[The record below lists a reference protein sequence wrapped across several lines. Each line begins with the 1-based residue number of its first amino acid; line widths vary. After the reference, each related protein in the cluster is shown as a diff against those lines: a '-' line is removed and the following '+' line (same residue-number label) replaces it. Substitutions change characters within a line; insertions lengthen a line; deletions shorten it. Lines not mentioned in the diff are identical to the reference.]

1 MIARSITN
9 GQPRS
14 YVCLCCAYYVHVSLM
29 LKFMEYRTGIL
40 SAELSQ
46 GDFPLRCRVTLKVAK
61 GEEEGEQGKKGG
73 KNAFA
78 FRTESVSGENRSRIA
93 RGNSA
98 GTRASVADL
107 GADAAAVS
115 R

>member
-14 YVCLCCAYYVHVSLM
+14 YVCLCCVYYVHVSLM

-40 SAELSQ
+40 SVELSQ
-46 GDFPLRCRVTLKVAK
+46 GDFPLRCRVALKVAK
-61 GEEEGEQGKKGG
+61 GEEEGEQGKRRK
-73 KNAFA
+73 
-78 FRTESVSGENRSRIA
+78 ECVCVSYRERVGRKSLANRSRKF
-93 RGNSA
+93 GW
-98 GTRASVADL
+98 TRASVADL